1 MKLPVYLYGQPI
13 LRKVAENISKDYPA
27 FETLLANMWET
38 MYYADGVG
46 LAAPQIGLSIR
57 LFVIDLTAFSKKFP
71 EYKDRKYTMINAQI
85 VELLGEDESLEEGC
99 LSLPHIHENV
109 TRKNKIRIKYC
120 DENFV
125 EHDEVFDG
133 YAARVIQH
141 EYDHIEGKMFIDH
154 ISLIRKQLIKGKLN
168 SILSGKVSTDY
179 RVVALKR

>member
-1 MKLPVYLYGQPI
+1 MKLPVYLYGQPV
-13 LRKVAENISKDYPA
+13 LRKIAENISPEYPD
-27 FETLLANMWET
+27 FDKLLTNMWET

-46 LAAPQIGLSIR
+46 LAAPQVGLSIR

-71 EYKDRKYTMINAQI
+71 EYKDRRYTMINAQI
-85 VELLGEDESLEEGC
+85 IERMGDDESLEEGC

-109 TRKNKIRIKYC
+109 IRKNKIRIKYM
-120 DENFV
+120 DEKFV
-125 EHDEVFDG
+125 DHEEEFDG

-168 SILSGKVSTDY
+168 AILSGKVSTDY
-179 RVVALKR
+179 RIAPLKK